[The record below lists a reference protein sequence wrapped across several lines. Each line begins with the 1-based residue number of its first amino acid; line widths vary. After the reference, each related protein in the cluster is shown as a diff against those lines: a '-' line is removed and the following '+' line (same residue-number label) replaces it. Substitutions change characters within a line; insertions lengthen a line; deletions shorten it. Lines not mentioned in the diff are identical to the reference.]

1 MTHREAI
8 CKMCRKKWNISVTRD
23 TSKGYTCPVCTWK
36 DRERRKGS
44 GQKTT

>member
-23 TSKGYTCPVCTWK
+23 TTKGYLCPICAYK
-36 DRERRKGS
+36 ERRLKGD
-44 GQKTT
+44 KDTT